1 MKEEPLDG
9 EIVHGWWE
17 HEESVSHGSW
27 WRRKCD
33 EGGMVAVSDATEESR
48 NVRTEGY
55 PCAWQ
60 LVNVKSAVTMQI
72 ITAPLEGTTAVP
84 GLPR

>member
-1 MKEEPLDG
+1 M
-9 EIVHGWWE
+9 
-17 HEESVSHGSW
+17 SN
-27 WRRKCD
+27 
-33 EGGMVAVSDATEESR
+33 ATEKSC

-72 ITAPLEGTTAVP
+72 IAATLEGTTAVS
-84 GLPR
+84 GLPRWH

>member
-1 MKEEPLDG
+1 M
-9 EIVHGWWE
+9 E
-17 HEESVSHGSW
+17 HEGRAGHGSQR
-27 WRRKCD
+27 RRKCD
-33 EGGMVAVSDATEESR
+33 EGEVVAVSNATEKSC

-72 ITAPLEGTTAVP
+72 IAATLEGTTAVS
-84 GLPR
+84 GLPRWH

>member
-1 MKEEPLDG
+1 M
-9 EIVHGWWE
+9 
-17 HEESVSHGSW
+17 
-27 WRRKCD
+27 
-33 EGGMVAVSDATEESR
+33 AVSDATEESR

-72 ITAPLEGTTAVP
+72 ITAPLEGTTEVP